1 MVAASPTAQFHR
13 PCVQLAS
20 ASPRNRNGVSSWACG
35 DVNRQWECTGDFT
48 PHAQAFHRG
57 NVSRV
62 NPSAPFQAHDSKP
75 VAVGNGRILQ
85 RRQST
90 GLSILRS
97 RCCLLSPFPE
107 GRRKDSNRSKQRKR
121 RSRQGSIRRNRAASE
136 IPIIPGRFPFHKP
149 PGRGPQIVSH
159 PL

>member
-57 NVSRV
+57 NVSRA
-62 NPSAPFQAHDSKP
+62 NP
-75 VAVGNGRILQ
+75 R
-85 RRQST
+85 
-90 GLSILRS
+90 
-97 RCCLLSPFPE
+97 LLSRRTTANQSPLATEEFFRE
-107 GRRKDSNRSKQRKR
+107 GKAPIFRFFVPVVAFCRLFRKEGER
-121 RSRQGSIRRNRAASE
+121 
-136 IPIIPGRFPFHKP
+136 IPTEANKGNEEVAK
-149 PGRGPQIVSH
+149 GQ
-159 PL
+159 